1 MPHKITTNI
10 ILFLTVLLIGCW
22 WGVGSVVAQEELPPP
37 GSFIGVTGVNPG
49 SAPSIELYL
58 YGMDGNGQS
67 LTLSAA
73 DLAVFHGGE
82 PASEISVAGQT
93 EALPNNA
100 LGTLTIFLLD
110 LPPGVSESLPN
121 VRAAIE
127 SYATSA
133 TMREEVDYVAI
144 YQVGATEAVPL
155 LEPAP
160 FHNAVRNFFANPL
173 PVEEGATAL
182 IDSMMSVL
190 QNINGLKPQPG
201 LVAHLVVMSDGTDI
215 VSTKHK
221 AEDVYTLAASAG
233 IPIHTI
239 WLENS
244 DLNQPERGQ
253 LFMQGMASN
262 TRGVAGNLA
271 DVQAL
276 TPLWQRIA
284 SFRPRTLVRYTIAN
298 PTGGQFPVVVN
309 LTNEP
314 EARTETNVTVPANAP
329 SIVIN
334 LPPESRV
341 LTLPNLDSPIRI
353 RLSATASWLD
363 GTERQL
369 TRAQLL
375 VNGVVVQELDSSR
388 LTDFTVEISQ
398 FTFGNNSL
406 QIVVEDEQGIRATSP
421 NITLTIQEGEE
432 ALPEAIQP
440 SGSLLGVLG
449 WVLLLMVVIG
459 LLVGAIWFVFSR
471 REGVKL
477 PASVTRYL
485 PRIRLPRIPFLSRL
499 RSLNTPRRRTRSTPM
514 AVEEPESSVASA
526 EVEAAEEDQRGAPY
540 LEIIEAVTHLEQYF
554 AIQNTETRLGRSPN
568 QADLVFEQDVTVSRN
583 HAMIV
588 YNDGEFRIYDQQSS
602 SGTWV
607 NGQKVTS
614 YGTPLLDGDEIR
626 LGTARLVFHWH

>member
-499 RSLNTPRRRTRSTPM
+499 RSLNTPRRRTRSAPM